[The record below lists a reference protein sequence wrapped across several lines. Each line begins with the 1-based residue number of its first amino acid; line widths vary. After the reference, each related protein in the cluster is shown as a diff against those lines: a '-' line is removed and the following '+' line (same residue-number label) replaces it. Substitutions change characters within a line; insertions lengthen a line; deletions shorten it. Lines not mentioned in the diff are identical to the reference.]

1 MPLSVQEFQIFYTK
15 YFRMDRAK
23 DIIQF
28 TISRESNE
36 FVLSLPPNNYSDR
49 VTVLFPLLLHSG
61 IHIALFDD
69 KYPSAKAKDIL
80 KGNLIKD
87 ELFYILQ
94 ITKNNILFTHYLL
107 GHFIGG
113 ELISEC
119 TDEDSKLIGKLL
131 KKLYQPTSKDFHTVL
146 GQLYIK
152 IMLQYLVDILGRNES
167 FCSRE
172 EILAK
177 NFLTLLRAK
186 SLPDHHV
193 GYYAEHLFVSRRY
206 LTWSVH
212 KILGSTPKNLIDSQ
226 LTEKAKEL
234 LRTRDTIYSIAEQL
248 HFDSAASFSTFF
260 KKNTGITPSVY
271 RRQIK

>member
-1 MPLSVQEFQIFYTK
+1 
-15 YFRMDRAK
+15 MDTAK

-28 TISRESNE
+28 RISKESGE
-36 FVLSLPPNNYSDR
+36 FVLSLVPNNYCGQI
-49 VTVLFPLLLHSG
+49 TVFFPLLLHSG
-61 IHIALFDD
+61 VHIALFDD
-69 KYPSAKAKDIL
+69 KCPSSKAKDVL
-80 KGNLIKD
+80 KVNLIKN
-87 ELFYILQ
+87 ELYYMLQ
-94 ITKNNILFTHYLL
+94 ISKNSLVFTHYLL
-107 GHFIGG
+107 EQFISG

-119 TDEDSKLIGKLL
+119 NNEEGKLIGRLL
-131 KKLYQPTSKDFHTVL
+131 KKLHQSTNKDFNTVL

-167 FCSRE
+167 FKSRE

-177 NFLTLLRAK
+177 NFLTLLNAK
-186 SLPDHHV
+186 NFPDHHV
-193 GYYAEHLFVSRRY
+193 GFYAEHLFVSRRY
-206 LTWSVH
+206 LTMSVH
-212 KILGSTPKNLIDSQ
+212 KILGNTPKNIIDSQ

>member
-1 MPLSVQEFQIFYTK
+1 
-15 YFRMDRAK
+15 MDRAK

-28 TISRESNE
+28 TISKESND
-36 FVLSLPPNNYSDR
+36 FVLSLPPNNYCDR
-49 VTVLFPLLLHSG
+49 LTVLFPLPLHSG
-61 IHIALFDD
+61 VHIALFDD
-69 KYPSAKAKDIL
+69 KYPSTKAKDIL
-80 KGNLIKD
+80 KENLIKS
-87 ELFYILQ
+87 ELVYILQ
-94 ITKNNILFTHYLL
+94 ITKNSLLFTHYLL

-119 TDEDSKLIGKLL
+119 TAEESKLLGKLL
-131 KKLYQPTSKDFHTVL
+131 KKLHQPTNKDFHTVL
-146 GQLYIK
+146 AQLYIK
-152 IMLQYLVDILGRNES
+152 MMLQYLLDILGRNDS
-167 FCSRE
+167 FNSRE

-177 NFLTLLRAK
+177 SFLTLLKAK

-212 KILGSTPKNLIDSQ
+212 KILGSTPKNIIDNQ
-226 LTEKAKEL
+226 LTEKAKVL

-248 HFDSAASFSTFF
+248 RFDSPASFSTFF